1 MTETY
6 EVKVEVHIKDLIEK
20 IHQNAVDHG
29 WWDTTRPI
37 PELLC
42 LIHSEVSEALE
53 AYRNRDFTNFN
64 EELADIAIRLFDM
77 AGGLNLDLEAEIL
90 KKHEKNKGR
99 PYRHG
104 NKVC

>member
-1 MTETY
+1 MSDN
-6 EVKVEVHIKDLIEK
+6 ILITSPAA

-29 WWDTTRPI
+29 WWEDSREI

-53 AYRNRDFTNFN
+53 AYRRQIPEGQKGCLS
-64 EELADIAIRLFDM
+64 EELADVIIRIFDLCGRHKIDIA
-77 AGGLNLDLEAEIL
+77 EAVRA
-90 KKHEKNKGR
+90 KHEFNKLR
-99 PYRHG
+99 SYRHG